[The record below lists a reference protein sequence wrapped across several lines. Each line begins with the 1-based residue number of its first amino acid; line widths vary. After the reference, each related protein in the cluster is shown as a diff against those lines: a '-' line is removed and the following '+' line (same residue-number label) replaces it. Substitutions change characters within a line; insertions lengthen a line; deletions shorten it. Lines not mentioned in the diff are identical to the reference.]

1 MVLLIIIGTWAILGP
16 REIVYAGEDLMAAAG
31 VTELK
36 KRNFC
41 STLRPGRCHG
51 KIGKVGRL
59 CGQSCFPVLLDIN
72 GKVSYDYGIR
82 AHPAHFLIDRQGELI
97 GSALGA
103 REWSS
108 VESRNLIRFLVDQ
121 NKNGKIGRR

>member
-1 MVLLIIIGTWAILGP
+1 MPSLVKLYHEFKNSDFVVLAIDVQEK
-16 REIVYAGEDLMAAAG
+16 RDVVKKYAESEKL
-31 VTELK
+31 
-36 KRNFC
+36 
-41 STLRPGRCHG
+41 P
-51 KIGKVGRL
+51 
-59 CGQSCFPVLLDIN
+59 FPVLLDIK

-82 AHPAHFLIDRQGELI
+82 AHPAHFLIDGHGELI

-121 NKNGKIGRR
+121 NKNKKLGRR